1 MDTAKCPRRRIAS
14 ARINVNRLEMNAPPQ
29 LLIDNQWVST
39 AERLPVV
46 NPFTGEEFASAP
58 LGNREHVAAAIAAA
72 HAAFPKV
79 RATPAH
85 ARARLLSKVA
95 ALIEQRRDEF
105 VETIIAE
112 AGKPVAFAEA
122 EVARAM
128 MTFTIAAEEA
138 RRQHGELLDMDALPS
153 GEGHF
158 GLARR
163 FPIGVI
169 AAITPFNFPLNL
181 VVHKVAPCLAT
192 GNTMVVKPATKTPL
206 TALLL
211 AEVLVE
217 AGMPAGQVNFVTC
230 GNEDAAELITDQ
242 RVKKVTFTGSP
253 VVGWKLKEQCGKK
266 KITLELGGNAGV
278 IVHSDADLDAAIP
291 AIANGAFGQA
301 GQSCISVQRIVVHES
316 IYEVFRA
323 RFSAYIAEKVKAGDP
338 MDRANIIGPMITRHA
353 LAATVARIEDA
364 IHAGA
369 GIVCGGN
376 VTGNCLEATVLE
388 NAAAHLPICAEE
400 AFAPVCTLHRYGDF
414 EEALAFVNASDFG
427 LQAGV
432 YTRDLKLAMRAY
444 ETLEVG
450 GVLINQVPT
459 FRVENMPYGGVK
471 DSGFGREGVRYAMAE
486 MTELRSLILRL
497 A

>member
-1 MDTAKCPRRRIAS
+1 
-14 ARINVNRLEMNAPPQ
+14 MNAPDA
-29 LLIDNQWVST
+29 LLIDNEWIAT
-39 AERLPVV
+39 TEWMPVV
-46 NPFTGEEFASAP
+46 NPFTGEEIARAP
-58 LGNREHVAAAIAAA
+58 MGGRGHIDAGIAAA

-85 ARARLLSKVA
+85 VRARLLLKVA
-95 ALIEQRRDEF
+95 ALIEERRGEF

-122 EVARAM
+122 EVARAA

-138 RRQHGELLDMDALPS
+138 RRQHGGLLDMDALPT

-163 FPIGVI
+163 FPIGVV

-181 VVHKVAPCLAT
+181 VAHKVGPCLAT

-211 AEVLVE
+211 ARVLVD

-230 GNEDAAELITDQ
+230 SNQDAALLVSDE
-242 RVKKVTFTGSP
+242 RVKKITFTGSP
-253 VVGWKLKEQCGKK
+253 AVGWRLKEQCGKK

-278 IVHSDADLDAAIP
+278 IVHADADLDAAIP
-291 AIANGAFGQA
+291 AIASGASGQA

-316 IYEVFRA
+316 IYENFRA
-323 RFSAYIAEKVKAGDP
+323 RFAEHIAEKVKAGDP
-338 MDRANIIGPMITRHA
+338 TDRANIIGPMITRA
-353 LAATVARIEDA
+353 AIEATVARIEDA
-364 IHAGA
+364 VRAGA
-369 GIVCGGN
+369 KIVCGGN
-376 VTGNCLEATVLE
+376 VTGNCLDATVLE
-388 NAAAHLPICAEE
+388 DAAAHLAICAEE
-400 AFAPVCTLHRYGDF
+400 AFAPVCTLHRYREFD
-414 EEALAFVNASDFG
+414 EALAFVNDSAFG
-427 LQAGV
+427 LQAGI
-432 YTRDLKLAMRAY
+432 YTRDLKLAMHAY
-444 ETLEVG
+444 ETIEVG

-471 DSGFGREGVRYAMAE
+471 DSGFGREGVRYAMEE
-486 MTELRSLILRL
+486 MTELRSLIVRL